1 MCSHLPLIYTRLIAL
16 SFGARAVDNDSI
28 AEAQAQAALL
38 AAARV
43 TAIESTREA
52 ERGEAKEEE
61 ESKNEIE
68 DKRGP
73 AAEEE
78 EKGEQADAVD
88 EKKRGRKLLARP
100 IPEGGW
106 FGNFFLCFLCFLFF
120 FFVGF
125 LVGLRFFFD
134 LVACC
139 CGCLGEVV
147 HEVEE
152 VVHEVEE
159 VVHEVEEVVHEV
171 TTLRGRSKPVF
182 L

>member
-120 FFVGF
+120 FFCWFFGRF
-125 LVGLRFFFD
+125 AFFFFF
-134 LVACC
+134 
-139 CGCLGEVV
+139 GCVLLRLLGGGCA
-147 HEVEE
+147 
-152 VVHEVEE
+152 
-159 VVHEVEEVVHEV
+159 
-171 TTLRGRSKPVF
+171 RGRGGCARGGGGCARGNDAAGS